1 MSKHPAD
8 ASGPSMSPAREPA
21 ETPIIPPMRRGGSPA
36 RDSAPTARYRIERA
50 LVAVD
55 HDIEMQDEVGV
66 LRTELA
72 DIVEYDAPPAHP
84 FSRVRFR
91 VVDGVGELEPA
102 GRTPA
107 DVDAAS
113 SRHPRHLADGP

>member
-1 MSKHPAD
+1 
-8 ASGPSMSPAREPA
+8 
-21 ETPIIPPMRRGGSPA
+21 
-36 RDSAPTARYRIERA
+36 
-50 LVAVD
+50 
-55 HDIEMQDEVGV
+55 MQDQVGV

-91 VVDGVGELEPA
+91 LVDNAGELEPA
-102 GRTPA
+102 GRAPVN
-107 DVDAAS
+107 VDAAG